1 MKILLL
7 LITLITL
14 SCNQPEPS
22 VTFYNADSTDGYI
35 LKIISDESGIISQEL
50 ENAEWENVIVDT
62 TSKYNTLVR
71 ISEKLERDVVKKKE
85 AEKAAFENWLN
96 E

>member
-1 MKILLL
+1 MKNLLL

-14 SCNQPEPS
+14 SCNQPEPF

-50 ENAEWENVIVDT
+50 EDAEWENVTVDT
-62 TSKYNTLVR
+62 TSKYITLVR
-71 ISEKLERDVVKKKE
+71 ISEKLERDVSKRKE
-85 AEKAAFENWLN
+85 DEKEAFENWLN

>member
-1 MKILLL
+1 MKNLLL

-50 ENAEWENVIVDT
+50 EDAKWENVTVDT
-62 TSKYNTLVR
+62 TSKYNMLAR
-71 ISEKLERDVVKKKE
+71 ISKKFKRNAVKKKE
-85 AEKAAFENWLN
+85 AEKAIFENWLN